1 MAVSVVRQPC
11 TVCVLNTLLAVPIQL
26 DRWYVR
32 FSEMEGSL
40 VETSASGQPRC
51 FAFWQEFSKV
61 SLPPLVYSAPLVLI
75 CLSRNSATPMR
86 TSRVTAVHSRTTTWS
101 VYTTPRRCVSHPVF
115 PDKHSTY
122 SCLSFTFVHSL
133 WHPPIMSSTATL
145 HHSASRAML
154 VLSPTVL
161 HSCASPGR
169 LPERRPSRPSSFA
182 RRSMLPRKGAR
193 RLISLRR
200 VLSLASALSN
210 GTRAHRCRCV
220 HWFSRRGRLLL
231 WCSSYCNVVRQSRWF
246 HCSCACVNGAVMKR
260 RCSYMLLACFGG
272 LLFDYWHYGIRHAI
286 YNASKVRAP
295 FMRSTKRIGRGY

>member
-32 FSEMEGSL
+32 CSEAEGSL

-61 SLPPLVYSAPLVLI
+61 SLPLPVHSAPLVLI
-75 CLSRNSATPMR
+75 IRLAWNSATPTR
-86 TSRVTAVHSRTTTWS
+86 TSRVTAVRSRTTTLS
-101 VYTTPRRCVSHPVF
+101 VYTTRRRCVSHPVF
-115 PDKHSTY
+115 PTSIALTAACPFLLCTPCGPHQP
-122 SCLSFTFVHSL
+122 CLPPR
-133 WHPPIMSSTATL
+133 PPITSPPAPCSCSGQLYCT
-145 HHSASRAML
+145 RAL
-154 VLSPTVL
+154 P
-161 HSCASPGR
+161 PGR

-193 RLISLRR
+193 RPISLRR

-210 GTRAHRCRCV
+210 GTRAHSCRCV
-220 HWFSRRGRLLL
+220 QWFSGRGRLLL

-246 HCSCACVNGAVMKR
+246 HCSSACVNGAVMKH
-260 RCSYMLLACFGG
+260 RCSYMLLACFRG
-272 LLFDYWHYGIRHAI
+272 LLFDYWYYGIRRTI
-286 YNASKVRAP
+286 CNASKVRALC
-295 FMRSTKRIGRGY
+295 MHSTQRIG